1 MIALMKIKEAERL
14 LAEGKLSHRKIA
26 RAVGISRAT
35 VGGIASGKRPDY
47 EARQRARALAANEPL
62 GPLARCPGCGGLV
75 YMPCRLC
82 TVRKSKAFE
91 QEVARAGRRRAREL
105 AQRRLL
111 AAVRNASQDREAAVT
126 GSERHF
132 PAAEPAGGASDCK

>member
-26 RAVGISRAT
+26 KAVGISRAT

-47 EARQRARALAANEPL
+47 EARQRARAVASEPL
-62 GPLARCPGCGGLV
+62 GSLARCPGCGGLV

-82 TVRKSKAFE
+82 TVRKAKAFE
-91 QEVARAGRRRAREL
+91 REVARAGRRRAREL
-105 AQRRLL
+105 AARRLL
-111 AAVRNASQDREAAVT
+111 AAVHKASQQRDAAVA
-126 GSERHF
+126 GPERYWP
-132 PAAEPAGGASDCK
+132 PAELAGGASDCK

>member
-26 RAVGISRAT
+26 LAVGISRAT
-35 VGGIASGKRPDY
+35 VGGIASGRRPDY
-47 EARQRARALAANEPL
+47 EARQRARAVANEPL

-82 TVRKSKAFE
+82 TVRKMKVFE
-91 QEVARAGRRRAREL
+91 REVARAGRRHAREL

-111 AAVRNASQDREAAVT
+111 AAVRRASQQRAAAVV
-126 GSERHF
+126 GSGPYF

>member
-26 RAVGISRAT
+26 LAVGISRAT

-47 EARQRARALAANEPL
+47 EARQRARAMESEPL

-75 YMPCRLC
+75 YSPCRLC
-82 TVRKSKAFE
+82 TIRAAKAYE

-105 AQRRLL
+105 AQKRLL
-111 AAVRNASQDREAAVT
+111 AAVRRASQQREAAVARL
-126 GSERHF
+126 GRYLP
-132 PAAEPAGGASDCK
+132 PAELAGGTSDCK